1 MQCSGMNIVA
11 FSIIFTEN
19 IFWEVKNM
27 LPHLMNVSSSSFE
40 HQRLNLLKSLY
51 HAQSKVLYLQIV
63 H

>member
-1 MQCSGMNIVA
+1 
-11 FSIIFTEN
+11 
-19 IFWEVKNM
+19 M

-51 HAQSKVLYLQIV
+51 YAQSEVLYLQIV